1 MLLYLDCRS
10 GVSGDMTLAAM
21 AHLGLDLAPL
31 QNLLR
36 EAGIDCALRSWIEPR
51 AAGPGCRVEV
61 AWKNPQPLRH
71 PSDIEA
77 LFRAL
82 AVGEAVRER
91 ALKTLRALA
100 EAEAH
105 AHGIAV
111 EEVHF
116 HEVGAIDTLVDILG
130 AAWGMV
136 QLGVME
142 VAVSPLPWFSGTVEC
157 AHGLLPLPAPAT
169 AFLLQ
174 GKPMFATSATTELI
188 TPTGAAIV
196 HALADRFAD
205 APCGVIRGMGTGY
218 GSRPSTSGLRA
229 WLLEPGMPGVPH
241 GTAAGT
247 ETVGVLET
255 HLDHLTGEEL
265 GAALEALTA
274 LPEVLDALW
283 LPGVTKKNRPGGAL
297 RVLCLP
303 SHLDRVCDAVFR
315 HTHTLGIRRQ
325 VMERVVLARGS
336 VSLDTPHGRL
346 AAKGYT
352 LESRRYVRPESDALQ
367 AAASAEGVGLPG
379 LRFAAEPERG

>member
-36 EAGIDCALRSWIEPR
+36 EAGIDCTLRSWTESR

-61 AWKNPQPLRH
+61 AWENPQPLRH

-77 LFRAL
+77 LFRSL
-82 AVGEAVRER
+82 AVGDAVRKR
-91 ALKTLRALA
+91 ALEALRALA

-105 AHGIAV
+105 AHGIPV

-130 AAWGMV
+130 AAWGMA
-136 QLGVME
+136 QLGVTE
-142 VAVSPLPWFSGTVEC
+142 VLASPLPWFSGTVRC

-174 GKPMFATSATTELI
+174 GKPVFATGATTELI

-196 HALADRFAD
+196 HSLADRFAD
-205 APCGVIRGMGTGY
+205 APSGVIRGLGTGY
-218 GSRPSTSGLRA
+218 GSRPSPSGLRA
-229 WLLEPGMPGVPH
+229 WLLEPGIGEPH
-241 GTAAGT
+241 GAAAGT
-247 ETVGVLET
+247 ETVAVLET

-265 GAALEALTA
+265 GAALEALAA
-274 LPEVLDALW
+274 LPDVLDVLW

-303 SHLDRVCDAVFR
+303 PHLESVGDAVFR

-325 VMERVVLARGS
+325 VMERVVLAREGT
-336 VSLDTPHGRL
+336 SLSTPYGRL

-352 LESRRYVRPESDALQ
+352 LENRRYIRAESDALR
-367 AAASAEGVGLPG
+367 AAAAAEGVGVPG
-379 LRFAAEPERG
+379 LRFAPDTEPR